1 MKSRLL
7 TICLG
12 ILLGLRPLAHAAE
25 DNNAKIQRMVDSAL
39 ADFEA
44 KKYDPALNTLLEAEK
59 LAPDSAFILNLVGA
73 AYTKKKD
80 YAQAKACFDKALG
93 LDPNFFPAQF
103 NVGELLF
110 LQKQYP
116 QALSHFVKMS
126 NADPGNELLQFKL
139 VLCLIM
145 TDQVEDAEKVVRHM
159 KFPGE
164 QPAWY
169 YAQAA
174 LQMKAGNKSKARE
187 YRATAEQIFPGK
199 TSLYSETFQ
208 DLGWPTN

>member
-7 TICLG
+7 ILCLG
-12 ILLGLRPLAHAAE
+12 ILLGIRTLSGAV
-25 DNNAKIQRMVDSAL
+25 DDNAKIQSLVDSAL
-39 ADFEA
+39 VDFEA
-44 KKYDPALNTLLEAEK
+44 KRYDPALKSLLDAEK

-80 YAQAKACFDKALG
+80 YAKAKSCFEKALG
-93 LDPNFFPAQF
+93 SDPNFFPAQF
-103 NVGELLF
+103 NIGELLF

-126 NADPGNELLQFKL
+126 SADPGNELLQFKL
-139 VLCLIM
+139 VLCLLL
-145 TDQVEDAEKVVRHM
+145 TDQVDDAQKLAKHM

-164 QPAWY
+164 GPAWY

-174 LQMKAGNKSKARE
+174 LQIKAGDKAKARE
-187 YRATAEQIFPGK
+187 YRATAESIFPGK
-199 TSLYSETFQ
+199 ISLYAETFQ